1 MVLNEMFN
9 VEINENIYRVKLAEN
24 MHGPKR
30 TVVPKEAMRG
40 KYQDES
46 SMCLEE
52 DESAW
57 DEDEMEENDAE
68 GRESFG
74 VSITSNQ
81 SKKVVEKWKRLW
93 SFSWRMELRLLSL
106 KIQKNPAKSTPWE
119 KVI

>member
-1 MVLNEMFN
+1 
-9 VEINENIYRVKLAEN
+9 

-57 DEDEMEENDAE
+57 DEDEMEENNAE

-74 VSITSNQ
+74 VSITSN
-81 SKKVVEKWKRLW
+81 
-93 SFSWRMELRLLSL
+93 
-106 KIQKNPAKSTPWE
+106 
-119 KVI
+119 